1 MVEIVRKRRRRM
13 KAKACLECGRVVHWA
28 SRLCMDCHLPPLP
41 SGPLKRSTSV
51 GQQPAIVPTCVC
63 AVCLQQ
69 AIQQEGQT

>member
-41 SGPLKRSTSV
+41 PERRTPV
-51 GQQPAIVPTCVC
+51 MQQSAAVPVCVC
-63 AVCLQQ
+63 AVCIQQ
-69 AIQQEGQT
+69 AVQQGGQT